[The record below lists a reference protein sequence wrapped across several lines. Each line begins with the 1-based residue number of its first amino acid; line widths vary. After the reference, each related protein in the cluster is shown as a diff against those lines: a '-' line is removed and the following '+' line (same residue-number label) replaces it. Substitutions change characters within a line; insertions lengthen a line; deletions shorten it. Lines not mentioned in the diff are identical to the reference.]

1 MPGVG
6 PTEIKTMSNIRYSLI
21 AALTCL
27 SLIVCEANGIEP
39 VNTDPLAKC
48 NVVWT
53 TPSKDHNGSM
63 PIGNGDIGM
72 NVWVEQNGDLMLLI
86 SKTDAWS
93 ENCRL
98 LKLGKVRV
106 KFSPNPFTVG
116 ALFKQTLRLR
126 QGDITISAGAGKKAV
141 TLRIWVDANKPV
153 IRLEAESESPFTLE
167 ARLEVW
173 RTRERQLQG
182 KEAHSAYGLDSGPSP
197 IIVFPDTVL
206 TDQNDRIVWY
216 HRNDTS
222 IWRDNLKHQGME
234 RFIAQSH
241 DPLLNRTFGGQ
252 IAGAGL
258 VNSNSTTLKSKG
270 PQKRFDLS
278 IHPLCKQTQSIE
290 QWVED
295 LDKAAAKH
303 GLLILERDR
312 KHHQEWWDQFWNR
325 SWIRITGAPDAETVT
340 RAYTLQ
346 RWISAC
352 AGRGVHPIKFN
363 GTIFTV
369 SGGGFDADYRRW
381 GGPYWW
387 QNTRLPYW
395 PMLASADFDMMLP
408 LFKMYKEMIPLA
420 EARTQIWFGHGGG
433 FIGETV
439 YFWGMY
445 NNKNYGWKRSK
456 ELPVGELTNHYI
468 RREYTAAP
476 ELMAMMLDY
485 YHYTTDEIFLK
496 DTLLPVFDSLLEF
509 WDKHYKNDENGQM
522 KMYPGQALE
531 TLQDAENPT
540 PDIAGLKWVLGRLL
554 VMPEEKVGGK
564 RLKFWKQLL
573 DKVPPIPMAEE
584 NGKKRIL
591 GAKIAHGGSK
601 NSENPEL
608 YAVFPFRLYGVG
620 KPGLDIGRLTFNRRK
635 VKGNIGWRQDDTQ
648 AAFLGMTETAANY
661 IVGRAK
667 NKHGAS
673 RFPAFWGPNFDWIPD
688 QDHGGNLLMGLQT
701 MILQADDGK
710 IRLLP
715 GWPKN
720 WDLDFKLH
728 APHRTTVEGRV
739 KNGKLVDMRIA
750 PESRRK
756 DVIVMA
762 LQ

>member
-1 MPGVG
+1 
-6 PTEIKTMSNIRYSLI
+6 MSSIRYPIMTALI
-21 AALTCL
+21 CL
-27 SLIVCEANGIEP
+27 SSIVCKADIVET
-39 VNTDPLAKC
+39 VNSAPLAAC

-72 NVWVEQNGDLMLLI
+72 NVWVEQNGDLMLLL

-106 KFSPNPFTVG
+106 TLSPNPFAAG
-116 ALFKQTLRLR
+116 APFKQTLRLR
-126 QGDITISAGAGKKAV
+126 QGEITISAGPGEKAV
-141 TLRIWVDANKPV
+141 ELRIWVDANKPV
-153 IRLEAESESPFTLE
+153 IRLEAESDLPFE
-167 ARLEVW
+167 MQAKLEVW
-173 RTRERQLQG
+173 RTERRELKG
-182 KEAHSAYGLDSGPSP
+182 KETQSAYGLHGGPSP
-197 IIVFPDTVL
+197 IIVYPDTVL
-206 TDQNDRIVWY
+206 NDQKERIVWY
-216 HRNDTS
+216 HRNEKS
-222 IWRDNLKHQGME
+222 IWQNNLKHQAME
-234 RFIAQSH
+234 SFIAKSF

-252 IAGAGL
+252 IAGTGL
-258 VNSNSTTLKSKG
+258 VNINSTTLKSKG

-278 IHPLCKQTQSIE
+278 IHPLCKQTETIE
-290 QWVED
+290 QWLKN
-295 LDKAAAKH
+295 LDKAVAKN
-303 GLLILERDR
+303 GSLRLERDR
-312 KHHQEWWDQFWNR
+312 KYHQEWWDQFWNR
-325 SWIRITGAPDAETVT
+325 SWIRITGAPEAESVT

-352 AGRGVHPIKFN
+352 AGRGVYPIKFN

-369 SGGGFDADYRRW
+369 NGGGFDADYRRW

-420 EARTQIWFGHGGG
+420 EARTQIWFGHGGS

-445 NNKNYGWKRSK
+445 NNTNYGWKRGK
-456 ELPVGELTNHYI
+456 DLPVGELTNRYI
-468 RREYTAAP
+468 RREYTAST

-485 YHYTTDEIFLK
+485 YHYTGDDNFLK

-509 WDKHYKNDENGQM
+509 WDKHYRNDENGHM

-554 VMPEEKVGGK
+554 FMPEKKVGGK
-564 RLKFWKQLL
+564 HLKFWKQLL
-573 DKVPPIPMAEE
+573 DKVPPMPMAEE

-591 GAKIAHGGSK
+591 GAKIAHGGSN

-620 KPGLDIGRLTFNRRK
+620 KPGLDIGQLTFNRRT
-635 VKGNIGWRQDDTQ
+635 VKGNNGWRQDDTQ

-661 IVGRAK
+661 IVGRCTA
-667 NKHGAS
+667 
-673 RFPAFWGPNFDWIPD
+673 
-688 QDHGGNLLMGLQT
+688 QDH
-701 MILQADDGK
+701 
-710 IRLLP
+710 
-715 GWPKN
+715 
-720 WDLDFKLH
+720 
-728 APHRTTVEGRV
+728 
-739 KNGKLVDMRIA
+739 
-750 PESRRK
+750 S
-756 DVIVMA
+756 
-762 LQ
+762 